1 MDYQYIP
8 GRALRYFA
16 KAGYFFLFLLL
27 IYSFYGCAPV
37 EKLPQ
42 EDTFLHDRAMLIR
55 ERGDIAYVEGDYQR
69 ALLSFRDALV
79 IDRRLNDQGREITDL
94 IGMGR
99 AYTGLGRMELAG
111 KNLMK
116 AVRLAFSSR
125 DDKGL
130 ARAYTALARNY
141 LRANIYDRAI
151 ENINDAISLTQ
162 AGGGATLGPYTLAA
176 RIYLRAGRLDDAEA
190 MIDKALS
197 EVSREGAVP
206 SFEISDTYRVKAGI
220 LSKKGDSASAI
231 SYFDKAYAVDAR
243 QGDEK
248 NMALDLWSS
257 AVVLMDLGRYKE
269 AITHLK
275 RSFLLYRKSGSIK
288 GAMRDIDKLVEIYIA
303 IGDKSSESYYRNMR
317 EAMTADMR

>member
-1 MDYQYIP
+1 MEYQHIP
-8 GRALRYFA
+8 GRALRCFA
-16 KAGYFFLFLLL
+16 VAGRFSLFLLL

-37 EKLPQ
+37 ENVPV

-55 ERGDIAYVEGDYQR
+55 ERGDLAYGEGDYQR

-79 IDRRLNDQGREITDL
+79 IDRRLNEQGREITDL

-99 AYTGLGRMELAG
+99 AYTGLGRTELADRY
-111 KNLMK
+111 LMK
-116 AVRLAFSSR
+116 AVKLAFSSR

-130 ARAYTALARNY
+130 AKAYTALARLY
-141 LRANIYDRAI
+141 LRANIYNLAI
-151 ENINDAISLTQ
+151 KNINDAISLTR
-162 AGGGATLGPYTLAA
+162 ARGGAALELYNLAA
-176 RIYLRAGRLDDAEA
+176 LIYLRAGRLDDAEA
-190 MIDKALS
+190 MIDKALNAIN
-197 EVSREGAVP
+197 REGAALTAGV
-206 SFEISDTYRVKAGI
+206 SDTYRVKAGI
-220 LSKKGDSASAI
+220 LSKMGDSDAAI
-231 SYFDKAYAVDAR
+231 SYFDMAYAVDAR
-243 QGDEK
+243 KGDEK

-257 AVVLMDLGRYKE
+257 AVVLMDLGRYNE

-275 RSFLLYRKSGSIK
+275 KSFLLYRKSGYIK